1 MVLFC
6 PSEELARNSGATP
19 AFCVT
24 NVGGD
29 GKAVLS
35 IENHTF
41 QPVTLKL
48 EGVLGTLEPIQLITT
63 TSMVNALKTT
73 KEIQKST

>member
-6 PSEELARNSGATP
+6 PAEELAKKSGATP

-24 NVGGD
+24 NVEGD

-35 IENHTF
+35 IENHTLHL
-41 QPVTLKL
+41 VTLKP
-48 EGVLGTLEPIQLITT
+48 GDILGTLEPIQLITT
-63 TSMVNALKTT
+63 TSMVNALNATY
-73 KEIQKST
+73 